1 MTRLIE
7 SSVRPSFLPARRI
20 RGCNSRENRIFRS
33 IAGTSCARDAPR
45 RCDQYPPLVFSL
57 SLPIVRSLANRP
69 GPVFICLASREIH
82 ILVSGLLSVKLNA
95 RQQTDEMKMTDRGR
109 GGGGKGGRRKTGR
122 FCLVISFRSHDKI
135 SNPPSPPPSTP
146 SRSSCAREIRAATG
160 EKTRARR
167 SRREVKG
174 DG

>member
-1 MTRLIE
+1 MTRPIE

-33 IAGTSCARDAPR
+33 IADTSCARDAPR

-109 GGGGKGGRRKTGR
+109 GGGGKEEEGKRVA
-122 FCLVISFRSHDKI
+122 FVSSFPSGLTIKFPTL
-135 SNPPSPPPSTP
+135 PPPPPSTP